1 MHDFGYRQGELH
13 CEDVPLSRIAKE
25 LGTPL
30 YIYSH
35 ATLVRHFR
43 ALDSAFQHVPHLI
56 AFAMKANSNLAIL
69 RLMAR
74 EGSGADIVSG
84 GELYRALKAGV
95 PSSKIVFAGVGKNR
109 EEIRYALKSGILMFN
124 VESSEELRAIDD
136 VAAELRIKAR
146 VALRVNP
153 DVDPKT
159 HPYIST
165 GLKKSKFGIS
175 ADRALEEFKL
185 ASSLKHIDVAG
196 VHKHIGSQLTEVTPF
211 VDALKKVLELV
222 EQLKGRGIN
231 IRYINI
237 GGGLGITYSDEKPPE
252 PKDLAAAISPLLR
265 DLKCTVIME
274 PGRVIVGNAGA
285 LVTRVLYQKASDV
298 KKFVIVDAAMNDLIR
313 PSLYGAF
320 HYIKPVRE
328 TPAAKP
334 VTVDVVGPVCES
346 GDFLAKDRALP
357 EVKAGDLLS
366 VMSAGAYGFVMA
378 SNYNSRPRVPE
389 VLVRGRE
396 IHVIRQRESLAD
408 LVRGEAIPAF
418 LKSNAGAPST
428 KKTQKRKK

>member
-1 MHDFGYRQGELH
+1 MHDFLYRNGELY

-25 LGTPL
+25 LGTPF
-30 YIYSH
+30 YVYSH

-43 ALDSAFQHVPHLI
+43 ALDSAFQSVPHII

-95 PSSKIVFAGVGKNR
+95 PPSKIVFAGVGKSR

-124 VESSEELRAIDD
+124 VESSDELRAIDD
-136 VAAELRIKAR
+136 VAAEMRTRAR

-165 GLKKSKFGIS
+165 GMKKSKFGIS

-185 ASSLKHIDVAG
+185 ASSLAHIDVAG
-196 VHKHIGSQLTEVTPF
+196 VHKHIGSQLTDIAPF
-211 VDALKKVLELV
+211 VDAVKKVLELV
-222 EQLKGRGIN
+222 EQLKGQGID

-237 GGGLGITYSDEKPPE
+237 GGGLGITYSDERPPE

-285 LVTRVLYQKASDV
+285 LVTKVLYQKASDV
-298 KKFVIVDAAMNDLIR
+298 KRFVIVDAAMNDLIR

-320 HYIKPVRE
+320 HDIKPVRE
-328 TPAAKP
+328 TPAGKP

-357 EVKAGDLLS
+357 EVKAGDLLA

-396 IHVIRQRESLAD
+396 IHVIRERESLAD
-408 LVRGEAIPAF
+408 LVRGETIPAF
-418 LKSNAGAPST
+418 LKSKAGT
-428 KKTQKRKK
+428 TTKRKRST

>member
-1 MHDFGYRQGELH
+1 MHDFQYRHGELF
-13 CEDVPLSRIAKE
+13 CEDVPLSRVAKE
-25 LGTPL
+25 VGTPF
-30 YIYSH
+30 YVYSH

-43 ALDSAFQHVPHLI
+43 AVDSAFQSVPHII

-95 PSSKIVFAGVGKNR
+95 PPSKIVFAGVGKSR

-124 VESSEELRAIDD
+124 VESSDELRVIDD
-136 VAAELRIKAR
+136 VAAELRMKAR

-196 VHKHIGSQLTEVTPF
+196 VHKHIGSQLTDIAPF

-222 EQLKGRGIN
+222 EQVKAQGIN

-237 GGGLGITYSDEKPPE
+237 GGGLGITYADEKPPE

-285 LVTRVLYQKASDV
+285 LVTKVLYQKTSDA
-298 KKFVIVDAAMNDLIR
+298 KRFIIVDAAMNDLIR
-313 PSLYGAF
+313 PSLYGAY
-320 HYIKPVRE
+320 HDIKPVRE
-328 TPAAKP
+328 MPAAKS

-346 GDFLAKDRALP
+346 GDFLAKDRAMP
-357 EVKAGDLLS
+357 EVKAGDLLA

-389 VLVRGRE
+389 VLVRGKE
-396 IHVIRQRESLAD
+396 IHVIRKRESLAD
-408 LVRGEAIPAF
+408 LVRGETIPAF
-418 LKSNAGAPST
+418 LRRGQNDKV
-428 KKTQKRKK
+428 KRKQ